1 VEIAVVGLA
10 DRGVRSSIVR
20 LPTIAHSTTDS
31 AGFLPGLIALAREKG
46 FAGYPG
52 DGANLWGAAH
62 VRDVAS
68 VFRLALEKGPAGK
81 YWHAVE
87 DGGIPFRQ
95 IAEAIGSR
103 LGLPAVSIPA
113 DQLMLPGYFGFLAA
127 VVTLDLPASS
137 LITRRIL
144 GWEPAQPS
152 LLADL
157 DNGHYFPA
165 S

>member
-1 VEIAVVGLA
+1 V
-10 DRGVRSSIVR
+10 
-20 LPTIAHSTTDS
+20 
-31 AGFLPGLIALAREKG
+31 
-46 FAGYPG
+46 
-52 DGANLWGAAH
+52 H

-68 VFRLALEKGPAGK
+68 LFRLALEKGPAGK
-81 YWHAVE
+81 DWHAVA
-87 DGGIPFRQ
+87 DGGIPLRE

-103 LGLPAVSIPA
+103 LGLPAVSIPR
-113 DQLMLPGYFGFLAA
+113 DELMIPGYFGFLANI
-127 VVTLDLPASS
+127 VTQSYPASN